1 MSSLLES
8 TANTRQVLP
17 GSFRLLRSDVPL
29 SPTEKD
35 VAFLLTHGVTTLI
48 DLRSEEEVLRRPCPL
63 AAHPGFSYQNLPV
76 TGGNA
81 MPASPADVPRSYL
94 RMVDAQMAHI
104 LHTIGSAGSGVMFF
118 CAAGKDRTGVVSALL
133 QRQAG
138 LKRGEIVADYQL
150 SGENL
155 REPLRA
161 FASLHPDIDPAIF
174 TPCAAYMEAF
184 LDNMDEVNK

>member
-8 TANTRQVLP
+8 TTNTRQVLP

-35 VAFLLTHGVTTLI
+35 VAFLLKHGVTTLI

-63 AAHPGFSYQNLPV
+63 AAHPGFSYQHLPV
-76 TGGNA
+76 TGGNT

-104 LHTIGSAGSGVMFF
+104 LRTIRSAGSGVMFF

-138 LKRGEIVADYQL
+138 LKRGEIVADYLL
-150 SGENL
+150 SGEN
-155 REPLRA
+155 PV
-161 FASLHPDIDPAIF
+161 S
-174 TPCAAYMEAF
+174 PCAPSPASTLTSIRPSSRPARRIWRPSSMAW
-184 LDNMDEVNK
+184 MK